1 MVMRMLNIL
10 FFATFAAANAAGQ
23 GGQARG
29 FSQEPRPE
37 RPQIQVVPVQE
48 MRNAQET
55 RQLLQ
60 QLFRQYPPSL
70 SQVLRLDPSLLSNPE
85 YLAPYPNL
93 AAFLTQH
100 PEVAHNPSFFVG
112 EGSYHDESNYD
123 TPEARSHR
131 MFEEVMAGIA
141 IFTVILTIMSVL
153 CWIIKTVIDHR
164 RWLRVS
170 KIQSE
175 VHSKLLDRFTS
186 NQELLAYVE
195 TPAGRRF
202 LESTPISIDPGSR
215 SLSAPVGRILF
226 SVQAGI
232 VLALAGVGLHVVS
245 QWLPVQDIAQPL
257 FVVGVLALALGV
269 GFVLSAGVAYLM
281 SRKLGL
287 LDQPP
292 LGSTSNS
299 PGVSPPH
306 A

>member
-1 MVMRMLNIL
+1 MRLFNI
-10 FFATFAAANAAGQ
+10 FFILALTVTSAAAQAAE
-23 GGQARG
+23 A
-29 FSQEPRPE
+29 PRAPAA
-37 RPQIQVVPVQE
+37 PAVPAAPIPDV
-48 MRNAQET
+48 RNAQET

-60 QLFRQYPPSL
+60 HLFRQYPPSL
-70 SQVLRLDPSLLSNPE
+70 SQVLRLDPSLLTNPA

-93 AAFLTQH
+93 AGFLAQH
-100 PEVAHNPSFFVG
+100 PEIAHNPGFFIG
-112 EGSYHDESNYD
+112 DSDYYRDSRLD
-123 TPEARSHR
+123 TPEARSYR
-131 MFEEVMAGIA
+131 MFEEVMAGVA
-141 IFTVILTIMSVL
+141 VFVVMLTVVSVL

-215 SLSAPVGRILF
+215 SLSAPIGRILF
-226 SVQAGI
+226 SVQSGI
-232 VLALAGVGLHVVS
+232 VLVLAGVGLFIVS

-257 FVVGVLALALGV
+257 FVVGVLALAIGL
-269 GFVLSAGVAYLM
+269 GFVLSALVAYVM
-281 SRKLGL
+281 SRRLGL
-287 LDQPP
+287 LDPTP
-292 LGSTSNS
+292 LASTSNNA
-299 PGVSPPH
+299 GVSPPH